1 MKNEQIPMVVNRADD
16 GSGGWS
22 LHLDLAG
29 HEDDELLCAG
39 SARWIP
45 DRKFKQIRG
54 TGHWSR
60 PSQKDFSIARRV
72 ARQRISG
79 IPTRGIDLD

>member
-1 MKNEQIPMVVNRADD
+1 MKNEQIPIVVNRADD

-29 HEDDELLCAG
+29 HEDDEFLCAG
-39 SARWIP
+39 SARWI
-45 DRKFKQIRG
+45 RG
-54 TGHWSR
+54 TGRWSR
-60 PSQKDFSIARRV
+60 PSQKDLSTARRV